1 MRHIT
6 RTEEEQIVNSILGER
21 LPGANPQTPFQEFA
35 NPRFKIGSRLRLLD
49 GTVWH
54 YAKCGSNG
62 VVAAMRDRGMCSLV
76 TPETLAVIG
85 ATPVGATQV
94 VINDTAAVGVHPADY
109 WANGKVELWAS
120 VAPGDHQHRMIKSST
135 ASNGVSVTL
144 TLYYP
149 ITNALADGDG
159 LEICRSVYAEIDQ
172 TNAIANPEK
181 KSIAGVPLKAVTA
194 EYYLWIQTW
203 GMCTIAATVFG
214 EPGIVNNLRQ
224 VYWNHADG
232 TIRTQNTAGWA
243 VGNQHAGYLLPNSA
257 GGAQSIV
264 FLQLDP

>member
-21 LPGANPQTPFQEFA
+21 LPGALPQTPFQEYA
-35 NPRFKIGSRLRLLD
+35 NPRFKIGSRLWLPD

-54 YAKCGSNG
+54 YCKCGSNG

-94 VINDTAAVGVHPADY
+94 VINDANAAHGADY

-120 VAPGDHQHRMIKSST
+120 VAPADHQHRMIKSSS
-135 ASNGVSVTL
+135 ASNGTSVTL

-149 ITNALADGDG
+149 ITNALANGDG
-159 LEICRSVYAEIDQ
+159 LEICRSVYAEVDQ
-172 TNAIANPEK
+172 TNAIANPER
-181 KSIAGVPLKAVTA
+181 KSIACMPLKAVTA
-194 EYYLWIQTW
+194 EYYFWGQTW
-203 GMCTIAATVFG
+203 GMCTIAGTLG
-214 EPGIVNNLRQ
+214 TMGNTNNSRQ
-224 VYWNHADG
+224 VYFNHADG
-232 TIRTQNTAGWA
+232 TVRVAEEAGW
-243 VGNQHAGYLLPNSA
+243 VQGNQHAGYLLPNSA
-257 GGAQSIV
+257 GGAQTII
-264 FLQLDP
+264 FLQLDS